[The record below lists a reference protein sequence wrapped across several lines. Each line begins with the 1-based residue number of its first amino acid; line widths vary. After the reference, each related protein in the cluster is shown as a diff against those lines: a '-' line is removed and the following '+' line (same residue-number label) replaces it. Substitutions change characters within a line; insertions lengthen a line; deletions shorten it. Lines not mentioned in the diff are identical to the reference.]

1 MKITRNFTLTELTRT
16 STGITNNP
24 DKEKVG
30 AIIKLCA
37 NVLQP
42 ARDMYRKPIRVTSGY
57 RSPAVNRAVG
67 GAKKSQHMRGEA
79 VDITVHSR
87 EENKK
92 LFELIRDN
100 LSFDQLIN
108 ERDYSW
114 IHVSYKSAESN
125 RKQVLRVKK

>member
-1 MKITRNFTLTELTRT
+1 MKITKNFTLEELTK
-16 STGITNNP
+16 TNSRNDNIP
-24 DKEKVG
+24 NSEET
-30 AIIKLCA
+30 AALIKLCGK
-37 NVLQP
+37 VLQP
-42 ARDMYRKPIRVTSGY
+42 AREMYGKPIHVTSGY

-79 VDITVHSR
+79 ADITVFTK

-92 LFELIRDN
+92 LFEIIRDN

-114 IHVSYKSAESN
+114 IHVSYRSAESN
-125 RKQVLRVKK
+125 RKQVLKL

>member
-1 MKITRNFTLTELTRT
+1 MKITNHFTLTELTRT
-16 STGITNNP
+16 STGITNDP
-24 DKEKVG
+24 DKEQVE

-42 ARDMYRKPIRVTSGY
+42 ARDMYKKPIHVTSGF
-57 RSPAVNRAVG
+57 RTPTVNRAVG
-67 GAKKSQHMRGEA
+67 GAKKSQHLLGEA

-87 EENKK
+87 EGNKK
-92 LFELIRDN
+92 LFMLIRDN

-125 RKQVLRVKK
+125 RKQVLRVKN

>member
-16 STGITNNP
+16 STGIKNKPTRQQM
-24 DKEKVG
+24 DALITLSEK
-30 AIIKLCA
+30 
-37 NVLQP
+37 VLQP
-42 ARDMYRKPIRVTSGY
+42 ARDMYRKPICVTSGF

-79 VDITVHSR
+79 VDITVFTKD
-87 EENKK
+87 ENKK

>member
-1 MKITRNFTLTELTRT
+1 MKITKNFTLTELTKT
-16 STGITNNP
+16 STGIANHPN
-24 DKEKVG
+24 KEQV
-30 AIIKLCA
+30 AALIKLCVK
-37 NVLQP
+37 VLQP
-42 ARDMYRKPIRVTSGY
+42 AREMYGKPIHVTSGY

-79 VDITVHSR
+79 ADITVFTK

-92 LFELIRDN
+92 LFEIIRDN

-114 IHVSYKSAESN
+114 IHVSYKSKEDN
-125 RKQVLRVKK
+125 RKQVLKL